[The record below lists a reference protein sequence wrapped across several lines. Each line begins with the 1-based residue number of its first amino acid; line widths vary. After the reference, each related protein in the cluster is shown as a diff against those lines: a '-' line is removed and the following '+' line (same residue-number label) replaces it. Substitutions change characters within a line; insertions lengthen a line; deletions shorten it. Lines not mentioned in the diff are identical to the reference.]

1 MNTKDLLKEAIADAK
16 AVRETALAQAKLAL
30 EEAFTPRLQSM
41 FAAKLAEAMDED
53 EEKKP
58 IEEMMDDADAVEE
71 AKAKEAKE
79 KMEEMTDMEKF
90 DDDDNSLEEIN
101 LDEILAELDEELS
114 EKKDNLKEAEGEEE
128 IEAEEDVE
136 DEESDEEE
144 EKEEDKEVSELSM
157 DELEE
162 LIRDIVSQEMGPD
175 GEDVNVDADV
185 DVDAELPDTT
195 DDEVN
200 LEEIL
205 AELLG
210 EEDSLEERKKYGGNK
225 GDVPANKRGDKKD
238 TAEEEGVED
247 YKKRKDESLENLE
260 EVDLKSLFKSAT
272 DWLSD
277 KNDALVA
284 ASYQSSRPGAS
295 KLTKEDVRACREE
308 AVKKVPKVGFLSD
321 DRKIA
326 FQACLKTK
334 GGAVVASQTTGVA
347 EAELEEA
354 ISTIQTLRQE
364 LQEVNLLNAKLLYV
378 NKLFKAKNLT
388 ESQKIKVVQAFDKAE
403 SAKEAKLVYES
414 LNETFAVKAEKAQ
427 IKESLGFASKA
438 AGVAEKS
445 QQIVESNQWIA
456 RMQKL
461 ANIK

>member
-53 EEKKP
+53 EEEKP
-58 IEEMMDDADAVEE
+58 MKEMMDDKDAVKE
-71 AKAKEAKE
+71 AEVEEAKE
-79 KMEEMTDMEKF
+79 KMSMEEDMI
-90 DDDDNSLEEIN
+90 DEIN

-114 EKKDNLKEAEGEEE
+114 EKKDDLNEAKDEEE

-144 EKEEDKEVSELSM
+144 KEEEDKEVSELSM

-175 GEDVNVDADV
+175 GEDVE
-185 DVDAELPDTT
+185 AEMAGLPDTT
-195 DDEVN
+195 DDEVTTVEEVD

-210 EEDSLEERKKYGGNK
+210 EEESLEERKKYGGNK
-225 GDVPANKRGDKKD
+225 GDVPADKRGDKKD

-247 YKKRKDESLENLE
+247 YKKKKKMEEDLQLALETVN
-260 EVDLKSLFKSAT
+260 
-272 DWLSD
+272 
-277 KNDALVA
+277 
-284 ASYQSSRPGAS
+284 
-295 KLTKEDVRACREE
+295 
-308 AVKKVPKVGFLSD
+308 
-321 DRKIA
+321 
-326 FQACLKTK
+326 
-334 GGAVVASQTTGVA
+334 
-347 EAELEEA
+347 
-354 ISTIQTLRQE
+354 TLRQE

-445 QQIVESNQWIA
+445 QQIVESNQWIS